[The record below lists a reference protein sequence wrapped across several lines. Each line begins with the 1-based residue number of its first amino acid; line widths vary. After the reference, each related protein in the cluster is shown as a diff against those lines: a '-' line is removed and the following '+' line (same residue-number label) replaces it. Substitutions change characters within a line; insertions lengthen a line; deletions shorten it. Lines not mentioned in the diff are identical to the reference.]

1 MIKTISILALP
12 FHDYEK
18 FYQSKNIYIHNI
30 QYDKS
35 AKYFYLKPENFH
47 KKNTTRAQK
56 THAGAQ

>member
-47 KKNTTRAQK
+47 KKNTY
-56 THAGAQ
+56 